1 MKKHSMPEM
10 KEGGCNVTPLIDIVM
25 CLIVFFMLVSK
36 IGVKT
41 GASKM
46 DLPETVIGKK
56 IDELGDN
63 IILNVTDPNIDRE
76 ADGSTPKYKIDD
88 TTGKPLLENGKPVPL
103 KIPGSSIREPHV
115 TAKFNEEDPD
125 STEVPVIRRMVSG
138 GNADYPLRT
147 ELKKAVEQRKSK
159 GKDGDFSVTIRAER
173 GLEYGML
180 QQVLVECANAGIK
193 KLNYGAVGK
202 KGS

>member
-1 MKKHSMPEM
+1 MPEM
-10 KEGGCNVTPLIDIVM
+10 KEGGVNVTPLIDVVM
-25 CLIVFFMLVSK
+25 CLIVFFMLVAK

-41 GASKM
+41 GATKL
-46 DLPETVIGKK
+46 DLPETILGKK

-63 IILNVTDPNIDRE
+63 IILNVTDPNVDRE

-115 TAKFNEEDPD
+115 TAKFKEEDSD
-125 STEVPVIRRMVSG
+125 ATEVPVIRRTVSG
-138 GNADYPLRT
+138 GNASYPLRE
-147 ELKKAVEQRKSK
+147 ELKKAVDQRKAK
-159 GKDGDFSVTIRAER
+159 GLADNFSVTIRAER
-173 GLEYGML
+173 GLDYGML
-180 QQVLVECANAGIK
+180 QQVLIECANAGVK
-193 KLNYGAVGK
+193 KLNYGAMGK

>member
-1 MKKHSMPEM
+1 VKKHSMPEM
-10 KEGGCNVTPLIDIVM
+10 KEGGVNVTPLIDVVM
-25 CLIVFFMLVSK
+25 CLIVFFMLVAK

-41 GASKM
+41 GATKL
-46 DLPETVIGKK
+46 DLPETQIGKK

-103 KIPGSSIREPHV
+103 KIPNSNIREPRV
-115 TAKFNEEDPD
+115 TAKFKEEDAD
-125 STEVPVIRRMVSG
+125 AIEVPIIRRMVGG
-138 GNADYPLRT
+138 GNSSYPLR
-147 ELKKAVEQRKSK
+147 EALKMAVEQRKSK
-159 GKDGDFSVTIRAER
+159 GLDAAFSVTIRAER
-173 GLEYGML
+173 GLDYGML
-180 QQVLVECANAGIK
+180 QQVLVECANAGVK
-193 KLNYGAVGK
+193 KLNYAALGK

>member
-1 MKKHSMPEM
+1 MPEM

-46 DLPETVIGKK
+46 DLPETIFGKK

-76 ADGSTPKYKIDD
+76 ADGTTPKYKIDD
-88 TTGKPLLENGKPVPL
+88 TTGKPLLVDGKPVPL
-103 KIPGSSIREPHV
+103 RISNSNIKEPHV
-115 TAKFNEEDPD
+115 TAKFKEEDAD
-125 STEVPVIRRMVSG
+125 ATEVPIIRRMVSG
-138 GNADYPLRT
+138 GNSSYPLRE
-147 ELKKAVEQRKSK
+147 ELKRAVEDRKKK
-159 GKDGDFSVTIRAER
+159 GLDDNFSVSIRAER

-180 QQVLVECANAGIK
+180 QQVLVECANAGVK

-202 KGS
+202 KGT